1 MGSPAAAEPAWLT
14 ERRRHGASLA
24 QSLPLPDQK
33 AKGWEF
39 TDLSGLEF
47 DSYRPDGEL
56 VPRPSSL
63 EKEGL
68 TVVSLREAV
77 GTHGELLER
86 QLGSL
91 VPREDYFVARNEAA
105 WSDGLLVHVAAG
117 VIVEEPIRVELALD
131 EDGAAVTRRTLV
143 VLEEGA
149 QAEVWE
155 HYSSASDETDALLN
169 SVVELRVGQD
179 ARLRYISTQ
188 DLSERAWVF
197 ATQRAEVERDGSLDW
212 TALGLGSGRGKV
224 RMETN
229 LAGPGAEARVTG
241 GYAGAGGQHLDYDT
255 TQEHA
260 APNTTSDLAFRGILA
275 DRSTSVW
282 RGMIRVDPGAQQTDA
297 FQESRNLL
305 LSPDAHADAIPGLE
319 IEANDVRCT
328 HAAAVAQIDADQIYY
343 LTSRGLDEAAA
354 RSLIIEGFLQALVER
369 LAEGPVR
376 EEISAALERRLDEIL
391 S

>member
-1 MGSPAAAEPAWLT
+1 LGSPAAAEPAWLT

>member
-1 MGSPAAAEPAWLT
+1 LGSPAATEPAWLT

-47 DSYRPDGEL
+47 DSYRQDGEP
-56 VPRPSSL
+56 VARRPPAEL
-63 EKEGL
+63 EGVS
-68 TVVSLREAV
+68 VVSLREAV
-77 GTHGELLER
+77 ATHGELLER

-91 VPREDYFVARNEAA
+91 VPREDYFVARNEAR

-117 VIVEEPIRVELALD
+117 VIVEEPIRIELALD
-131 EDGAAVTRRTLV
+131 EDGVAVTRRTLV

-149 QAEVWE
+149 EAEVWE

-328 HAAAVAQIDADQIYY
+328 HAAAVAQIDAEQIYY